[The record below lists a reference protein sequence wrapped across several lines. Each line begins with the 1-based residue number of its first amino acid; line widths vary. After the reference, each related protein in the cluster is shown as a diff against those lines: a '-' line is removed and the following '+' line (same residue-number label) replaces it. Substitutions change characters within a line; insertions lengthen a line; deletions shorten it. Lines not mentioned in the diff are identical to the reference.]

1 MNFDFSDDAR
11 ELQAQARKF
20 FDAEAG
26 PDSARRVMND
36 DDIAFDEGMWQGV
49 VELGLTALRVP
60 EEHGGLGLGAEEACL
75 IAEEVGRSLAP
86 VPLMSTMLFTEALL
100 AAGTEAQKAAWLP
113 RIADGSVIGC
123 VGWGEGGTQVP
134 TSMPNARMT
143 KSGLTGM
150 KAPIADATIAH
161 VGIFTGAR
169 TAGPG
174 LFLVEFDQDAVQVE
188 AVTTLDLVRQHGR
201 VTLKDARAEAMGGAD
216 AYGDF
221 LDKAAVLSAFEAI
234 GTQDAAMVM
243 AIDYARDR
251 VAFGQRIGRYQGVKH
266 KAADMYIKQQL
277 ARAHAMHG
285 AWAFEVDAPELR
297 QAAAAA
303 RTAALDALAFTA
315 EENVQLHGGIGFTW
329 ESNCQFYY
337 RRSRA
342 LSAALGSR
350 GFWSD
355 RLVRTL
361 ERRNAAAA

>member
-11 ELQAQARKF
+11 EFQAQARRF

-26 PDSARRVMND
+26 PDSARKIMNSD
-36 DDIAFDEGMWQGV
+36 DGYDAAMWQGV
-49 VELGLTALRVP
+49 VDLGLTALRVP
-60 EEHGGLGLGAEEACL
+60 EAHGGVGLGAEEACL

-100 AAGTEAQKAAWLP
+100 AAGTEEQQARYLP
-113 RIADGSVIGC
+113 KIADGSLIGC
-123 VGWGEGGTQVP
+123 IGWGEGGTQVP
-134 TSMPNARMT
+134 TSMPDTRMT
-143 KSGLTGM
+143 KSGLSGT
-150 KAPIADATIAH
+150 KAPVADATLAQ
-161 VGIFTGAR
+161 VAVVTGAGDD
-169 TAGPG
+169 GPA
-174 LFLVEFDQDAVQVE
+174 LYLVDFDQDAVQVE
-188 AVTTLDLVRQHGR
+188 AVDTLDLVRPHGR
-201 VTLKDARAEAMGGAD
+201 ITLKDARAEPMGNA
-216 AYGDF
+216 ATYADF

-234 GTQDAAMVM
+234 GTQDAAMAM
-243 AIDYARDR
+243 AVDYAKDR

-285 AWAFEVDAPELR
+285 AWAFQTDAPELR
-297 QAAAAA
+297 QAASAA
-303 RTAALDALAFTA
+303 RAASLDALAFTA
-315 EENVQLHGGIGFTW
+315 EENVQMHGGIGFTW

-355 RLVRTL
+355 RLVRSL
-361 ERRNAAAA
+361 ERRNAEAA